1 MQPTVMPMT
10 KDDFWRKYWFSPLQM
25 VTLINPKSEDYKF
38 MVEMRNFVI
47 KAGTK
52 EKMPGTVANVYLSQM
67 TRIIAQDE
75 DKMQHLSDFALMK
88 QYFDR
93 LIVDVESLVA
103 EDHSQPEYLKN
114 VPAHMHDDNVPE
126 APPWQQSQAPSSIPE
141 TNSQMRDTIVPD
153 ITPETQPEQ
162 APATQQ
168 EVVETG
174 NEQAANPVK
183 ENKEFTLNDDK
194 FSMVIAKD
202 GKRMYYK
209 NGKLTSGAD
218 YNKAVSMLG

>member
-1 MQPTVMPMT
+1 MEQSQPVMPMT
-10 KDDFWRKYWFSPLQM
+10 KDEFWKKYWYSPLQM
-25 VTLINPKSEDYKF
+25 VTLINPMPYDYKF

-47 KAGTK
+47 QAGRH
-52 EKMPGTVANVYLSQM
+52 EKMPGTVANVYLSQV
-67 TRIIAQDE
+67 TRIMAQDD

-88 QYFDR
+88 VYYDK
-93 LIVDVESLVA
+93 LIIDVESLIS

-114 VPAHMHDDNVPE
+114 VPSHMRDESQPE
-126 APPWQQSQAPSSIPE
+126 TPPWQQAAPQAPSTIPE
-141 TNSQMRDTIVPD
+141 TNSQMRNTVGIPEP
-153 ITPETQPEQ
+153 TPQ
-162 APATQQ
+162 APATEE
-168 EVVETG
+168 EVAVTG
-174 NEQAANPVK
+174 NEQAANPVE

-218 YNKAVSMLG
+218 YNKAVSML